1 MKKAIFT
8 LAITTLTMTSCL
20 KSRTC
25 TCKDGS
31 GTVVSQ
37 TTTKTNKS
45 GIKQFEDD
53 CNKKKVSSGTTTY
66 PCELS

>member
-1 MKKAIFT
+1 MKKTIFA
-8 LAITTLTMTSCL
+8 LAITMFTMTSCL
-20 KSRTC
+20 KTRTC
-25 TCKDGS
+25 TCKDSS
-31 GTVVSQ
+31 GTIVLQ

-53 CNKKKVSSGTTTY
+53 CNKKKVASGNTTI